1 MCDIRGYQS
10 KWAQSGFQPLS
21 KYSIKPIR
29 CRLLSLGEHMRRRE
43 FITLV
48 GSAATWPLVAR
59 AQQSAKMKR
68 IAMVSP
74 STKVADMSIGGDLMY
89 GGLLSELKLLG
100 YAEGDNLIVERYS
113 GGGRSEGYSDL
124 AREVVGTNPDLIFAQ
139 GTPLTLRFKNQ
150 TTTIPI
156 VALTGDPIRFGI
168 VSSLAHPGGNVTG
181 VSVDAG
187 IEIWAKRLALLAE
200 AVPRLTNVILIST
213 QGGWNGPGGRATQE
227 AAQKLG
233 ISLVSA
239 PLPSPFNEA
248 ECRRI
253 CSSMQRDQIG
263 GVAMSDEGETY
274 SNRLVILELVD
285 QMRVPAVYP
294 YRDMTEAGGLMSYSW
309 DIKSVARNHAM
320 LIAKILRGTKPSD
333 LPYIQEVRFELVINL
348 KTAKTLGLEIPAG
361 LAALADAM
369 IE

>member
-1 MCDIRGYQS
+1 M
-10 KWAQSGFQPLS
+10 K
-21 KYSIKPIR
+21 
-29 CRLLSLGEHMRRRE
+29 RRD
-43 FITLV
+43 FITLL
-48 GSAATWPLVAR
+48 GGTAAAWPLAAR
-59 AQQSAKMKR
+59 AQQPKKMKR

-74 STKVADMSIGGDLMY
+74 STKVADMRIGGELMY

-100 YAEGDNLIVERYS
+100 YAEGENLIVERYS
-113 GGGRSEGYSDL
+113 GGGRQEGYSDL

-139 GTPLTLRFKNQ
+139 GSPLTRSFKNQ

-200 AVPRLTNVILIST
+200 AVPRLTNVIFIST
-213 QGGWNGPGGRATQE
+213 QGGWHGAGGRATQE

-239 PLPSPFNEA
+239 PLQSPFNEA

-253 CSSMQRDQIG
+253 FSSMQRDQIG

-294 YRDMTEAGGLMSYSW
+294 YREMTEAGGLMSYSW
-309 DIKSVARNHAM
+309 DIRSVARSHAM
-320 LIAKILRGTKPSD
+320 LIANILRGTNPGD
-333 LPYIQEVRFELVINL
+333 LPYMQEARFELVINL
-348 KTAKTLGLEIPAG
+348 KTAKALGIEIPAG
-361 LAALADAM
+361 LVARADAV

>member
-1 MCDIRGYQS
+1 
-10 KWAQSGFQPLS
+10 
-21 KYSIKPIR
+21 
-29 CRLLSLGEHMRRRE
+29 MRRRE

-59 AQQSAKMKR
+59 AQQSDKMKR

-74 STKVADMSIGGDLMY
+74 STKVADMRIGGELMY

-113 GGGRSEGYSDL
+113 GGGRGEGYSDL

-200 AVPRLTNVILIST
+200 AVPRLTNVIFIST
-213 QGGWNGPGGRATQE
+213 QGGWNGAGGRATQE

-239 PLPSPFNEA
+239 PLESPFNEA
-248 ECRRI
+248 EYRRI
-253 CSSMQRDQIG
+253 LSSQRDQIG
-263 GVAMSDEGETY
+263 GVVMSDEGETY

-361 LAALADAM
+361 LAARADAV

>member
-1 MCDIRGYQS
+1 MQ
-10 KWAQSGFQPLS
+10 
-21 KYSIKPIR
+21 
-29 CRLLSLGEHMRRRE
+29 RRE
-43 FITLV
+43 FIGLIGGV
-48 GSAATWPLVAR
+48 AVWPLAAR
-59 AQQSAKMKR
+59 AQQSAKIKR

-74 STKVADMSIGGDLMY
+74 STKVADMRIGGDLMY

-113 GGGRSEGYSDL
+113 GGGRGEGYSDL

-139 GTPLTLRFKNQ
+139 GTPLTRNFKNQ

-200 AVPRLTNVILIST
+200 AVPRLTNVIFIST
-213 QGGWNGPGGRATQE
+213 LGGWNGPGGRATQE

-239 PLPSPFNEA
+239 PLESPFNEA
-248 ECRRI
+248 EYRRI
-253 CSSMQRDQIG
+253 LSSQRDQIG

-320 LIAKILRGTKPSD
+320 LIAKILRGTKPSE

-361 LAALADAM
+361 LAARADAV